1 MIKNRTYIILL
12 SCLAVFGIVMFLVFG
27 VGNIKNGTYSS
38 TIIVGDSTIW
48 SYNNKKWKNIS
59 YKSSIE
65 KLNWDTYKVYS
76 NNKLVGN
83 YLMYYSD
90 KWYVEDFYLVS
101 NAFPLDFDP
110 EYIFSIAFMV
120 KDKKIY
126 YLYNDISKNTSF
138 NGCKPY
144 YNSFM
149 DVNNDGVYE
158 IILSCGKYSASE
170 QVDMLYNYTDKG
182 FKIIISNQ

>member
-12 SCLAVFGIVMFLVFG
+12 SCLAAFGIVMFLVFG
-27 VGNIKNGTYSS
+27 VGNIKSGTYSS

-90 KWYVEDFYLVS
+90 KWYVFDKKKNSIDIDGAMLAYKSNYKIDVLDFLMKILQQILMLIRFYL
-101 NAFPLDFDP
+101 
-110 EYIFSIAFMV
+110 I
-120 KDKKIY
+120 
-126 YLYNDISKNTSF
+126 
-138 NGCKPY
+138 
-144 YNSFM
+144 
-149 DVNNDGVYE
+149 
-158 IILSCGKYSASE
+158 IILVYL
-170 QVDMLYNYTDKG
+170 VHLHL
-182 FKIIISNQ
+182 